1 MCPPLSIEALHL
13 NIRGHAELH
22 IEAQKNRDTL
32 SQERPDSFVFYFLC
46 VFAMGLVLSNY
57 HHRRET
63 IRTVPAMWTQR
74 EWISLFS
81 RIEAS

>member
-13 NIRGHAELH
+13 NIRGHAELY
-22 IEAQKNRDTL
+22 IKAQKNRDTL

-46 VFAMGLVLSNY
+46 VCAMGLVLLIY
-57 HHRRET
+57 PQRRET

-74 EWISLFS
+74 E
-81 RIEAS
+81 